1 MLVSQENSTRKQ
13 TFPNFEQAWDFKWKF
28 SSAHLS
34 VVGGVARG
42 DASPGRVSLQVKDLF
57 INIVIFII

>member
-28 SSAHLS
+28 SSSHLS

-42 DASPGRVSLQVKDLF
+42 DASPSCVSHQVQHLF
-57 INIVIFII
+57 CQLTITI